1 MRCFLGVMMVAGLL
15 AYGPAQAV
23 SLSDTVSMEL
33 SEIQTLIEEGEHEK
47 AIDELWHYV
56 EAKPDSAD
64 AYNLLGYSYRKD
76 KQFDR
81 AKQSYD
87 RALQLDPEHK
97 GAHEYLGEL
106 YLQTGKPELAEA
118 QLEKLAEICGLEGC
132 DEYEELRVAI
142 GEFKRGKSTGKW

>member
-47 AIDELWHYV
+47 AIDELWRYV

-76 KQFDR
+76 QQFDR

-87 RALQLDPEHK
+87 RALQLDSEHK